1 MSDFKITF
9 NFIIFSIEID
19 LQKYRRNL
27 NHFAN
32 CTVTMVF
39 TMKYQNGKRSIGTP
53 GSKNL
58 TSFTV
63 FGRQNLIFLFFW
75 FCIFRKY
82 STSLRVLRGSCTAFG
97 IVIPNEKNC
106 QIFDF
111 TNLLHYLNVCR
122 SQRKKEIK
130 LLSNTKKLEQKLR
143 RKKKKH
149 EKIYFC
155 KLSLQAIKMWREESR
170 AKKKS

>member
-1 MSDFKITF
+1 
-9 NFIIFSIEID
+9 
-19 LQKYRRNL
+19 
-27 NHFAN
+27 
-32 CTVTMVF
+32 MVF
-39 TMKYQNGKRSIGTP
+39 TMKYQNGKRSIAHP
-53 GSKNL
+53 VAKIWLLLQFSVVKIW
-58 TSFTV
+58 F
-63 FGRQNLIFLFFW
+63 FYFFW